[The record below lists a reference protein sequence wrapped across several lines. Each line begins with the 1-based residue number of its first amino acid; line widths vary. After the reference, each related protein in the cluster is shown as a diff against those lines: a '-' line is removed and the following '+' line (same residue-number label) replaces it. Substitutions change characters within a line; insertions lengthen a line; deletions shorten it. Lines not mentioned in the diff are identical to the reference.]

1 MLTALFTS
9 SDRQLDTKE
18 RRRYELKL
26 SKAPNMRTVI
36 IALLAIFVI
45 SSGLTALGAEIK
57 VTDVPSLRACVSGQ
71 AIPAGSTSPDV
82 GRTAGP
88 GDTCVVFDG
97 VYDVGGTPL
106 VVTVENLIVR
116 SMNGATATIIQ
127 GNVNGALINIVV
139 RGVTFGGPAADQGF
153 TVTNINTNGGIG
165 LCVTEDTNPAV
176 NQVSTPPPC
185 NATNVAGVITP
196 AGAGIAQENITIQ
209 NNRFLGNGEEGV
221 VFFYNPPST
230 TAIDTIRILNNE
242 FRQNGGSGLVFGNTV
257 GAIGRRGLDRN
268 VVIDGNT
275 FDVNVQLDAANF
287 GTGCD
292 AQPANIHFCNSGTIE
307 QVAILNN
314 VILRAGVQ
322 TAPATTADGILF
334 DQGIIEIRD
343 LLIDRNVIHQNT
355 RNGIKFDYRGRLGEN
370 VVISNNA
377 QGVQGITQNGPAPAL
392 LAVAPGAEGNGIYI
406 TSLVTEVRGV
416 QFVNNVINGNR
427 GQYRGTIAATTYKPC
442 RDGNGISMENSGRIE
457 DVLWEGNDFRQNFN
471 NGVCIA
477 NQGDFTRSTVSNN
490 KFHNNGFGEPGAA
503 AGTGARQAPYG
514 DGFGVYHD
522 STVVNPGLAPP
533 VGIDGFRIESITFS
547 GNDYRENGRFY
558 ERFDI
563 DGGGNGGTY
572 FGFGFCVFLRTEQQE
587 ISRISFTDEVCK
599 KNRLGGYRLETDID
613 QPTVRSG
620 DIREI
625 TWTNV
630 QAIESQGDPTQG
642 GIGPNN
648 AAAAVEVNDN
658 GDGIAHITDNGDIST
673 IKVTNVDA
681 SNNGGAGLRLESDAT
696 GKPAA
701 GTIGDQASLNRA
713 GDIDQVA
720 IKDSAFNF
728 NGDRAALGSGNGIS
742 IRTATDGSIRNVTID
757 PTEASS
763 NNDHGAFVSAAR
775 NVSNVLVENS
785 TFNNND
791 RNRDTVGDGVQV
803 TANEDLSQIT
813 VRGTTANGNY
823 GGIRV
828 GAAGRQIAQ
837 NVLVENCTANDN
849 VKEGVSLFAG
859 RDLITGTVKGNK
871 LSGNGIGVYI
881 EAVQR
886 GTDLSVTDNKIVG
899 KNGTGV
905 GIQLKATNTTIS
917 KNDIRTNET
926 GILVHKA
933 AGSKANNNNIAR
945 NEKFGVDASALAPGE
960 EFDATNNWWG
970 EPSGPKAADNPGGIG
985 DRVSQKVKYKPFLGE
1000 PAVPTETG
1008 FVVESL
1014 TASKTDVTVGESV
1027 TFNYT
1032 IKNNG
1037 TEEGT
1042 QEVTVVIRDGLG
1054 NVVNQSSRQITVN
1067 PAGSRQENFSFIF
1080 QTPGTY
1086 TVTVTAQP
1094 SGSTKSVTVS
1104 VAGTAACLPF
1114 ALDNNPRN
1122 QKIDDAEI
1130 ITAIDLW
1137 VRGGAVPGCSPP
1149 VTISDT
1155 QIIQL
1160 IDLWVKQSQLTVPLG
1175 GKMTSQ
1181 SATLSVAS
1189 NFATLGASVRAVRP
1203 GDSFVVTVSV
1213 DAKDG
1218 ISGLLLS
1225 QALPAGWSAKP
1236 VQMSG
1241 AYYKASENKW
1251 LWLNAKGTV
1260 SVSYEVTV
1268 PATAQP
1274 GLYTIAGRVKAAV
1287 PGIESE
1293 LQPLTVEV
1301 LGAPVALAVKAITLS
1316 QQPVRSSGAYF
1327 IVEGMGIAQ
1336 TTVRVFSLTGK
1347 LVFSQTAQGNVV
1359 PFSAASEL
1367 ANGVY
1372 LYVVTVQGADGQ
1384 TVTSKISKL
1393 VVLR

>member
-1 MLTALFTS
+1 
-9 SDRQLDTKE
+9 
-18 RRRYELKL
+18 
-26 SKAPNMRTVI
+26 
-36 IALLAIFVI
+36 
-45 SSGLTALGAEIK
+45 
-57 VTDVPSLRACVSGQ
+57 
-71 AIPAGSTSPDV
+71 
-82 GRTAGP
+82 
-88 GDTCVVFDG
+88 
-97 VYDVGGTPL
+97 
-106 VVTVENLIVR
+106 
-116 SMNGATATIIQ
+116 
-127 GNVNGALINIVV
+127 
-139 RGVTFGGPAADQGF
+139 
-153 TVTNINTNGGIG
+153 
-165 LCVTEDTNPAV
+165 
-176 NQVSTPPPC
+176 
-185 NATNVAGVITP
+185 
-196 AGAGIAQENITIQ
+196 
-209 NNRFLGNGEEGV
+209 V
-221 VFFYNPPST
+221 VFFYNNT
-230 TAIDTIRILNNE
+230 TAIDTIRILNNT
-242 FRQNGGSGLVFGNTV
+242 FIQNGGSGLVFGNTV

-275 FDVNVQLDAANF
+275 FDVNVQDDNANF

-307 QVAILNN
+307 QVGIVNN
-314 VILRAGVQ
+314 KIFRAGVVGGAQ
-322 TAPATTADGILF
+322 ADGITF
-334 DQGIIEIRD
+334 DQGVLEIRD
-343 LLIDRNVIHQNT
+343 TLIDRNVIHQNT
-355 RNGIKFDYRGRLGEN
+355 RNGIKFDYGGRLGEN

-392 LAVAPGAEGNGIYI
+392 LPAEGNGIYI
-406 TSLVTEVRGV
+406 TARVSEVRGV

-427 GQYRGTIAATTYKPC
+427 GQYQGIVDVLATGAPDLDDEDRNEQVYKPC
-442 RDGNGISMENSGRIE
+442 RDGNGISMENVGRVE
-457 DVLWEGNDFRQNFN
+457 DVLFDGNDFRQNFN

-477 NQGDFTRSTVSNN
+477 NRGDFTRSTVTNN
-490 KFHNNGFGEPGAA
+490 KFHNNGFGEPIAVGA
-503 AGTGARQAPYG
+503 ARQAPYG

-522 STVVNPGLAPP
+522 STVVNPGLGA
-533 VGIDGFRIESITFS
+533 VGIDGFRIENITFS

-558 ERFDI
+558 TQFDI
-563 DGGGNGGTY
+563 DDNGDGGTY
-572 FGFGFCVFLRTEQQE
+572 FGFGFCVFLRNERQE
-587 ISRISFTDEVCK
+587 ISRLTFTDEVCK
-599 KNRLGGYRLETDID
+599 KNRLGGYRLETDTD
-613 QPTVRSG
+613 SPSVRSG

-630 QAIESQGDPTQG
+630 QAIESAGDPTQG
-642 GIGPNN
+642 GIGASG

-658 GDGIAHITDNGDIST
+658 GDGIAHITDNGDISN
-673 IKVTNVDA
+673 IKVTNVEA

-696 GKPAA
+696 GKGNAACTADNPAQV
-701 GTIGDQASLNRA
+701 GDNCSLSRA

-742 IRTATDGSIRNVTID
+742 IRTAVDGSIRNVTID

-763 NNDHGAFVSAAR
+763 NNDHGAFVSASR

-859 RDLITGTVKGNK
+859 RDLISGTVKNSK

-917 KNDIRTNET
+917 KNDIRNNET

-1000 PAVPTETG
+1000 PAVQTETD

-1042 QEVTVVIRDGLG
+1042 QEVTVVIKDGLG

-1114 ALDNNPRN
+1114 ALDNNPKN

-1203 GDSFVVTVSV
+1203 GESFTVTVSV

-1236 VQMSG
+1236 IQMSG
-1241 AYYKASENKW
+1241 AYFKASENKW
-1251 LWLNAKGTV
+1251 LWLTAKGTV

-1316 QQPVRSSGAYF
+1316 QQPVRTGGAYF
-1327 IVEGMGIAQ
+1327 IVEGVGIAQ
-1336 TTVRVFSLTGK
+1336 TTVRVFSMTGK

-1384 TVTSKISKL
+1384 TVTSKLAKL

>member
-1 MLTALFTS
+1 L
-9 SDRQLDTKE
+9 RNE
-18 RRRYELKL
+18 R
-26 SKAPNMRTVI
+26 
-36 IALLAIFVI
+36 
-45 SSGLTALGAEIK
+45 
-57 VTDVPSLRACVSGQ
+57 
-71 AIPAGSTSPDV
+71 
-82 GRTAGP
+82 
-88 GDTCVVFDG
+88 
-97 VYDVGGTPL
+97 
-106 VVTVENLIVR
+106 
-116 SMNGATATIIQ
+116 
-127 GNVNGALINIVV
+127 
-139 RGVTFGGPAADQGF
+139 
-153 TVTNINTNGGIG
+153 
-165 LCVTEDTNPAV
+165 
-176 NQVSTPPPC
+176 
-185 NATNVAGVITP
+185 
-196 AGAGIAQENITIQ
+196 
-209 NNRFLGNGEEGV
+209 
-221 VFFYNPPST
+221 
-230 TAIDTIRILNNE
+230 
-242 FRQNGGSGLVFGNTV
+242 
-257 GAIGRRGLDRN
+257 
-268 VVIDGNT
+268 
-275 FDVNVQLDAANF
+275 
-287 GTGCD
+287 
-292 AQPANIHFCNSGTIE
+292 
-307 QVAILNN
+307 
-314 VILRAGVQ
+314 
-322 TAPATTADGILF
+322 
-334 DQGIIEIRD
+334 
-343 LLIDRNVIHQNT
+343 
-355 RNGIKFDYRGRLGEN
+355 
-370 VVISNNA
+370 
-377 QGVQGITQNGPAPAL
+377 
-392 LAVAPGAEGNGIYI
+392 
-406 TSLVTEVRGV
+406 
-416 QFVNNVINGNR
+416 
-427 GQYRGTIAATTYKPC
+427 
-442 RDGNGISMENSGRIE
+442 
-457 DVLWEGNDFRQNFN
+457 
-471 NGVCIA
+471 
-477 NQGDFTRSTVSNN
+477 
-490 KFHNNGFGEPGAA
+490 
-503 AGTGARQAPYG
+503 
-514 DGFGVYHD
+514 
-522 STVVNPGLAPP
+522 
-533 VGIDGFRIESITFS
+533 
-547 GNDYRENGRFY
+547 
-558 ERFDI
+558 
-563 DGGGNGGTY
+563 
-572 FGFGFCVFLRTEQQE
+572 QE
-587 ISRISFTDEVCK
+587 ISRITFENETAMR
-599 KNRLGGYRLETDID
+599 NRLGGFRLETDTD
-613 QPTVRSG
+613 SPTVRSG

-630 QAIESQGDPTQG
+630 KAIESQGDPQRG
-642 GIGPNN
+642 GIG
-648 AAAAVEVNDN
+648 AGATAVAQEITDN
-658 GDGIAHITDNGDIST
+658 GDGIAHITDNGDVSN

-681 SNNGGAGLRLESDAT
+681 SNNGGAGFRIESDAT
-696 GKPAA
+696 GKGNVAPPACTA
-701 GTIGDQASLNRA
+701 ANPAQVGDNCALGRA
-713 GDIDQVA
+713 GDIDQIA
-720 IKDSAFNF
+720 IKDSTFNH
-728 NGDRAALGSGNGIS
+728 NGDRAAVGSGNGIS

-803 TANEDLSQIT
+803 TANEDLSQIA
-813 VRGTTANGNY
+813 VKGVTANSNY

-859 RDLITGTVKGNK
+859 RDLISGAVKNSK

-917 KNDIRTNET
+917 KNDIRNNET

-1000 PAVPTETG
+1000 PAVPTETD

-1014 TASKTDVTVGESV
+1014 TADKTDVTVGESV

-1042 QEVTVVIRDGLG
+1042 QEVTVVIKDGLG
-1054 NVVNQSSRQITVN
+1054 NVVNQFSRQITVN
-1067 PAGSRQENFSFIF
+1067 PAGSRVDVFSFIF

-1104 VAGTAACLPF
+1104 VAGPAACLPF
-1114 ALDNNPRN
+1114 ALDNNPKN

-1189 NFATLGASVRAVRP
+1189 TFATLGASVRAVRP
-1203 GDSFVVTVSV
+1203 GESFTVTVSV

-1236 VQMSG
+1236 IQLSG
-1241 AYYKASENKW
+1241 AYYKASETKW
-1251 LWLNAKGTV
+1251 LWLTAKGTV

-1316 QQPVRSSGAYF
+1316 QQPVRTSGAYF
-1327 IVEGMGIAQ
+1327 IVEGVGIAQ
-1336 TTVRVFSLTGK
+1336 TTVRVFSMTGK

-1384 TVTSKISKL
+1384 TVTSKLAKL

>member
-1 MLTALFTS
+1 
-9 SDRQLDTKE
+9 
-18 RRRYELKL
+18 LKL

-57 VTDVPSLRACVSGQ
+57 VTDVLSLRACVSGQ
-71 AIPAGSTSPDV
+71 AIPAGSSSPDV

-97 VYDVGGTPL
+97 VYNLAGARLFVS
-106 VVTVENLIVR
+106 VENLTVR

-127 GNVNGALINIVV
+127 GSTGDPLQALVNILV
-139 RGVTFGGPAADQGF
+139 RGVTFGGPAPDQGF
-153 TVTNINTNGGIG
+153 TITNNDDTDVADDTDGIG
-165 LCVTEDTNPAV
+165 LCVTDQNNNAAANTCNVPA
-176 NQVSTPPPC
+176 
-185 NATNVAGVITP
+185 AGAPNYIIVP
-196 AGAGIAQENITIQ
+196 AGAGVAQENITIQ
-209 NNRFLGNGEEGV
+209 NNRFLNNDEEGV
-221 VFFYNPPST
+221 VFFYSNT
-230 TAIDTIRILNNE
+230 TAIDTIRILNNT
-242 FRQNGGSGLVFGNTV
+242 FSQNGGSGLVFGSTV

-275 FDVNVQLDAANF
+275 FDVNVQGDAANF
-287 GTGCD
+287 PATPGTNDCD
-292 AQPANIHFCNSGTIE
+292 TQPANIHFCNSGTIE
-307 QVAILNN
+307 QVGIVNN
-314 VILRAGVQ
+314 KIFRAGVVGGAQ
-322 TAPATTADGILF
+322 ADGITF

-343 LLIDRNVIHQNT
+343 MLIDRNVIHQNT
-355 RNGIKFDYRGRLGEN
+355 RNGIKFDYNGRLGEN

-392 LAVAPGAEGNGIYI
+392 LPAEGNGIYI
-406 TSLVTEVRGV
+406 TSRVTEVRGV

-427 GQYRGTIAATTYKPC
+427 GQYQGVIGTVGTATYKPC
-442 RDGNGISMENSGRIE
+442 RDGNGISMENSGRVE
-457 DVLWEGNDFRQNFN
+457 DVTWDGNDFRQNFN

-477 NQGDFTRSTVSNN
+477 NRGDFTRSTVTNN
-490 KFHNNGFGEPGAA
+490 KFHNNGFGEPIAPGAS
-503 AGTGARQAPYG
+503 RQAPYG

-522 STVVNPGLAPP
+522 STVVNPGVGA

-558 ERFDI
+558 QQI
-563 DGGGNGGTY
+563 TVSTNGTY
-572 FGFGFCVFLRTEQQE
+572 FGFGFCVFLRTERQE
-587 ISRISFTDEVCK
+587 ISRISFTNEVCK
-599 KNRLGGYRLETDID
+599 KNRLGGYRLETDTD
-613 QPTVRSG
+613 SPSVRSG

-642 GIGPNN
+642 GIAGAAGPT
-648 AAAAVEVNDN
+648 VEVNDN
-658 GDGIAHITDNGDIST
+658 GDGIAHITDNGDISN
-673 IKVTNVDA
+673 IKVTNVEA

-696 GKPAA
+696 GKGNGAGACTADNPAQV
-701 GTIGDQASLNRA
+701 GDNCPLNRA

-720 IKDSAFNF
+720 IKDSTFNF

-742 IRTATDGSIRNVTID
+742 IRTAVDGSIRNVTID

-803 TANEDLSQIT
+803 TANEDLSQIA
-813 VRGTTANGNY
+813 VKGVTANSNY

-859 RDLITGTVKGNK
+859 RDLISGTVKGCK

-899 KNGTGV
+899 RNGTGV

-917 KNDIRTNET
+917 KNDIRNNET

-1000 PAVPTETG
+1000 PAVQTETD

-1014 TASKTDVTVGESV
+1014 TASKTDVTVGDSV
-1027 TFNYT
+1027 TFSYT

-1160 IDLWVKQSQLTVPLG
+1160 IDLWVKQAQLTVPLG

-1181 SATLSVAS
+1181 STTLSVAS
-1189 NFATLGASVRAVRP
+1189 TFATLGASVRAVRP
-1203 GDSFVVTVSV
+1203 GESFTVTVSV

-1236 VQMSG
+1236 IQLSG

-1251 LWLNAKGTV
+1251 LWLTAKGTV

-1327 IVEGMGIAQ
+1327 IVEGVGIAQ

-1359 PFSAASEL
+1359 PFSAAAEL

-1384 TVTSKISKL
+1384 TVTSKIAKL

>member
-1 MLTALFTS
+1 
-9 SDRQLDTKE
+9 
-18 RRRYELKL
+18 LKL

-57 VTDVPSLRACVSGQ
+57 VTDTASLRACVSGNP
-71 AIPAGSTSPDV
+71 IPGVSSSPDV

-97 VYDVGGTPL
+97 VYALGGTPL
-106 VVTVENLIVR
+106 VVSVENLIVR

-127 GNVNGALINIVV
+127 GNYNGALVNIIV
-139 RGVTFGGPAADQGF
+139 RGVTFGGPAADQGV
-153 TVTNINTNGGIG
+153 TVTNIQAAAGVG
-165 LCVTEDTNPAV
+165 LCVTNAAVVGAPCFVPA
-176 NQVSTPPPC
+176 
-185 NATNVAGVITP
+185 AGADIIPEQPGIQPYVITP
-196 AGAGIAQENITIQ
+196 AGAGIAQENIAIQ
-209 NNRFLGNGEEGV
+209 NNRFLANGEEGV
-221 VFFYNPPST
+221 VFWYAAP
-230 TAIDTIRILNNE
+230 TAIDTIRILKNT
-242 FRQNGGSGLVFGNTV
+242 FIQNGGSGLVFGTTV

-275 FDVNVQLDAANF
+275 FDLNVQGDAANF

-292 AQPANIHFCNSGTIE
+292 IQPANIHFCNTGTIE
-307 QVAILNN
+307 QVGIVNN
-314 VILRAGVQ
+314 KIFRAGQVGVAAGQ
-322 TAPATTADGILF
+322 ADGITF
-334 DQGIIEIRD
+334 DQGVLEIRD
-343 LLIDRNVIHQNT
+343 TIISYNVIHQNT
-355 RNGIKFDYRGRLGEN
+355 RNGIKFDYAGRFGEN
-370 VVISNNA
+370 VEISHNRD
-377 QGVQGITQNGPAPAL
+377 GVQGITQNGPAPAL
-392 LAVAPGAEGNGIYI
+392 LPAEGNGIYI
-406 TSLVTEVRGV
+406 TSNITEVRGIR
-416 QFVNNVINGNR
+416 FIDNVINGNR
-427 GQYRGTIAATTYKPC
+427 GQFQGVMATAYKPC

-457 DVLWEGNDFRQNFN
+457 DVLFDGNDFRQNFN

-477 NQGDFTRSTVSNN
+477 NAGDFTRSTVSNN
-490 KFHNNGFGEPGAA
+490 KFHNNGFGEPIA
-503 AGTGARQAPYG
+503 AGAARQAPYG

-522 STVVNPGLAPP
+522 STMVDPGTGAA
-533 VGIDGFRIESITFS
+533 VGIDGFRIENITFS
-547 GNDYRENGRFY
+547 GNDYRENGRHINFIDNGAG
-558 ERFDI
+558 RF
-563 DGGGNGGTY
+563 
-572 FGFGFCVFLRTEQQE
+572 FGFGFGVFLRTERQE
-587 ISRISFTDEVCK
+587 ISRITFENETAMR
-599 KNRLGGYRLETDID
+599 NRLGGFRLETDTD
-613 QPTVRSG
+613 AATVRSG

-630 QAIESQGDPTQG
+630 KAIESQGDPQRG
-642 GIGPNN
+642 GIADTGVV
-648 AAAAVEVNDN
+648 AAEEIQDN
-658 GDGIAHITDNGDIST
+658 GDGIAMLTDNGDVGNIT
-673 IKVTNVDA
+673 ATNVEG
-681 SNNGGAGLRLESDAT
+681 SNNGGAGFRIESDAT

-701 GTIGDQASLNRA
+701 AGNVGDDTALARA
-713 GDIDQVA
+713 GDLSEIA
-720 IKDSAFNF
+720 IKDSTFNH
-728 NGDRAALGSGNGIS
+728 NGDRAALGSGNGIT
-742 IRTATDGSIRNVTID
+742 IRTATDGSVRNVTID

-763 NNDHGAFVSAAR
+763 NNDHGALVAASR
-775 NVSNVLVENS
+775 NVSSVLVENS

-813 VRGTTANGNY
+813 VRGTTANSNY

-859 RDLITGTVKGNK
+859 RDLISGAVKNSK

-917 KNDIRTNET
+917 KNDIRNNET

-985 DRVSQKVKYKPFLGE
+985 DRVSQKVKYKPFAGE
-1000 PAVPTETG
+1000 PQVPTETD

-1014 TASKTDVTVGESV
+1014 TASKTDVTVGDSV

-1042 QEVTVVIRDGLG
+1042 QEVTVVIKDGLG

-1104 VAGTAACLPF
+1104 VAGPAACLPF

-1160 IDLWVKQSQLTVPLG
+1160 IDLWVKGSQLTVPLG

-1189 NFATLGASVRAVRP
+1189 TFATLGASVRAVRP
-1203 GDSFVVTVSV
+1203 GESFTVTVSV

-1236 VQMSG
+1236 IQLSG
-1241 AYYKASENKW
+1241 AYFKASETKW

-1268 PATAQP
+1268 PATAGP
-1274 GLYTIAGRVKAAV
+1274 GVYTIAGRVKAAV

-1316 QQPVRSSGAYF
+1316 QQPVRTGGAYF
-1327 IVEGMGIAQ
+1327 VVEGVGIAQ

-1359 PFSAASEL
+1359 PFSAAAEL

-1384 TVTSKISKL
+1384 TVTSKLAKL

>member
-1 MLTALFTS
+1 
-9 SDRQLDTKE
+9 
-18 RRRYELKL
+18 
-26 SKAPNMRTVI
+26 
-36 IALLAIFVI
+36 LAIV
-45 SSGLTALGAEIK
+45 
-57 VTDVPSLRACVSGQ
+57 
-71 AIPAGSTSPDV
+71 
-82 GRTAGP
+82 
-88 GDTCVVFDG
+88 
-97 VYDVGGTPL
+97 
-106 VVTVENLIVR
+106 
-116 SMNGATATIIQ
+116 
-127 GNVNGALINIVV
+127 
-139 RGVTFGGPAADQGF
+139 
-153 TVTNINTNGGIG
+153 
-165 LCVTEDTNPAV
+165 
-176 NQVSTPPPC
+176 
-185 NATNVAGVITP
+185 
-196 AGAGIAQENITIQ
+196 
-209 NNRFLGNGEEGV
+209 
-221 VFFYNPPST
+221 
-230 TAIDTIRILNNE
+230 
-242 FRQNGGSGLVFGNTV
+242 
-257 GAIGRRGLDRN
+257 
-268 VVIDGNT
+268 
-275 FDVNVQLDAANF
+275 
-287 GTGCD
+287 
-292 AQPANIHFCNSGTIE
+292 
-307 QVAILNN
+307 NN

-322 TAPATTADGILF
+322 QTPAFSAADGILF
-334 DQGIIEIRD
+334 DTEVLEIRD
-343 LLIDRNVIHQNT
+343 MLIDRNVIHQNT
-355 RNGIKFDYRGRLGEN
+355 RNGIKFDYYGRLGEN
-370 VVISNNA
+370 VIISNNA
-377 QGVQGITQNGPAPAL
+377 KGSQGITQNGPGDGV
-392 LAVAPGAEGNGIYI
+392 LAGGNQQEGNGIYI
-406 TSLVTEVRGV
+406 TSRVTEVRDV

-427 GQYRGTIAATTYKPC
+427 GFFNALGIANNEPNQGYKPC
-442 RDGNGISMENSGRIE
+442 QDGNGIAMENRGRVE
-457 DVLWEGNDFRQNFN
+457 SVLFDGNDFRQNFN
-471 NGVCIA
+471 DGVCIA
-477 NQGDFTRSTVSNN
+477 NAGDFTRSRVLNN
-490 KFHNNGFGEPGAA
+490 TFDNNGIGEPIVAA
-503 AGTGARQAPYG
+503 APFFGN
-514 DGFGVYHD
+514 GFGVYHD
-522 STVVNPGLAPP
+522 LQFVATAISCDGDGNPFTPLPGTLS
-533 VGIDGFRIESITFS
+533 IDLFRVEDITFS
-547 GNDYRENGRFY
+547 GNRYSQNQD
-558 ERFDI
+558 
-563 DGGGNGGTY
+563 
-572 FGFGFCVFLRTEQQE
+572 FGVCIRTERAE
-587 ISRISFTDEVCK
+587 ISRITFENELARKNDNGGILLITD
-599 KNRLGGYRLETDID
+599 TDST
-613 QPTVRSG
+613 TVRSG

-625 TWTNV
+625 TFTNV
-630 QAIESQGDPTQG
+630 QSIENQFFS
-642 GIGPNN
+642 
-648 AAAAVEVNDN
+648 
-658 GDGIAHITDNGDIST
+658 GIALLTDNGDVANIT
-673 IKVTNVDA
+673 VTNSEA
-681 SNNGGAGLRLESDAT
+681 SNNGVTGLHIESDGT
-696 GKPAA
+696 GGKPEAA
-701 GTIGDQASLNRA
+701 LDRA
-713 GDIDQVA
+713 GDIDNISV
-720 IKDSAFNF
+720 KDSIFNN
-728 NGDRAALGSGNGIS
+728 NGTRAALGLGNGIM
-742 IRTATDGSIRNVTID
+742 IRTAKDGSIRNVTID

-763 NNDHGAFVSAAR
+763 NNDHGALISAAR
-775 NVSNVLVENS
+775 NVSSVLVENS

-859 RDLITGTVKGNK
+859 RDLISGTVKNSK

-899 KNGTGV
+899 RNGTGV

-917 KNDIRTNET
+917 KNDIRNNET

-985 DRVSQKVKYKPFLGE
+985 DRVSQKVKYRPFLGE

-1189 NFATLGASVRAVRP
+1189 TFATLGASVRAVRP
-1203 GDSFVVTVSV
+1203 GESFTVTVSV

-1236 VQMSG
+1236 IQLSG

-1293 LQPLTVEV
+1293 LQPLTIEV

-1316 QQPVRSSGAYF
+1316 QQPVRTGGAYF
-1327 IVEGMGIAQ
+1327 IVEGVGIAQ

-1359 PFSAASEL
+1359 PFSAAAEL

-1384 TVTSKISKL
+1384 TVTSKLAKL